1 MVALATI
8 FAQLVAKATS
18 ISESAGESI
27 LARGKKYANYPR
39 NLTAHSG
46 ERFGNGIKRLNCV
59 HRAGEAFSPAR
70 YFFVAKIVVW
80 LLLLGCPRK
89 ESTLATI

>member
-1 MVALATI
+1 MVMTSFVIVVSAPEQRAHIRAMVFHGGGWEAERAVPRRSAKRTNMVALATI

-39 NLTAHSG
+39 NLTDHSG
-46 ERFGNGIKRLNCV
+46 SV
-59 HRAGEAFSPAR
+59 
-70 YFFVAKIVVW
+70 
-80 LLLLGCPRK
+80 LGM
-89 ESTLATI
+89 A